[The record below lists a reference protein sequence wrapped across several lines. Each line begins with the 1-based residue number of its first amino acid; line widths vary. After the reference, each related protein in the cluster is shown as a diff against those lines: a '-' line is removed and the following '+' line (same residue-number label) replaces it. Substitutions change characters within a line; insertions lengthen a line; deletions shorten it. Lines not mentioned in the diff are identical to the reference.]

1 MDKCDY
7 CSSYNAVMWDLEA
20 GDICME
26 CLGKR
31 RAIARQKAL
40 DDEEAAEQAERDKYL
55 FWHE

>member
-1 MDKCDY
+1 
-7 CSSYNAVMWDLEA
+7 MWDLEA

-26 CLGKR
+26 CLEKR
-31 RAIARQKAL
+31 RAIARQKAI